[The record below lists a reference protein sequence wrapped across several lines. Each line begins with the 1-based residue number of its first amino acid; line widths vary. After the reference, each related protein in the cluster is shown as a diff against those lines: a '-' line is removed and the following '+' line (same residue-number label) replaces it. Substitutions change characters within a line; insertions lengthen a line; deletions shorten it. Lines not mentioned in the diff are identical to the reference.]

1 MLTKVCTLKA
11 MVFSVVMYGCENWTV
26 KKAQHQRIDVFEL
39 WCWRRLLRVPWTA
52 RSSTQSIL
60 KEITPEYSL
69 EGLMLKLQY
78 FGHLMWTANS
88 LEKTLMLEKTES
100 KRVSRW
106 KSLSHVWLFVTVH
119 GVLQARIL
127 EWVAFPS
134 PGDLPNPGIKPRSP
148 TLWVDSL
155 PAEPQGKP
163 KNTGVGSLSLLQWIF
178 LTQESNRDLSVL
190 QMDSLPAELPGKPY
204 PCHNPCHIFSTQ
216 KFSSNVFTATSQ
228 YSNVWIPHIWI

>member
-1 MLTKVCTLKA
+1 M
-11 MVFSVVMYGCENWTV
+11 
-26 KKAQHQRIDVFEL
+26 EL
-39 WCWRRLLRVPWTA
+39 
-52 RSSTQSIL
+52 I
-60 KEITPEYSL
+60 
-69 EGLMLKLQY
+69 
-78 FGHLMWTANS
+78 
-88 LEKTLMLEKTES
+88 
-100 KRVSRW
+100 
-106 KSLSHVWLFVTVH
+106 
-119 GVLQARIL
+119 LQARIL